1 MTINYKL
8 DEIKKISSFIVK
20 NSNTNGYFFKGKVG
34 VGKTTLIKQI
44 CYDLGCN
51 ENVNSPTFS
60 LINEYVGKS
69 RLIIHMD
76 LFRLKNKEELVD
88 LGILEY
94 LDKINNLLIIEWPE
108 ILLENVL
115 ISHTLIELKHINKSK
130 RKISLKNIQI

>member
-8 DEIKKISSFIVK
+8 DEIKKISFFIVK
-20 NSNTNGYFFKGKVG
+20 NSNTNCYFFKGKVG

-44 CYDLGCN
+44 CNDLGCN

-115 ISHTLIELKHINKSK
+115 ISHTLIELKHVNKSE
-130 RKISLKNIQI
+130 RKINLKNIQI

>member
-8 DEIKKISSFIVK
+8 EEIKKISSFIIK
-20 NSNTNGYFFKGKVG
+20 NSITNCYFFKGKVG
-34 VGKTTLIKQI
+34 AGKTTLIKQI
-44 CYDLGCN
+44 CHELGCN

-76 LFRLKNKEELVD
+76 LFRLKNKEEVVD

-115 ISHTLIELKHINKSK
+115 ISHTLIELKHVNNIE
-130 RKISLKNIQI
+130 RKISLKNIEI

>member
-8 DEIKKISSFIVK
+8 DEIKKISSFIIK
-20 NSNTNGYFFKGKVG
+20 NSITNYYFFKGKVG

-44 CYDLGCN
+44 CNDLGCN

-60 LINEYVGKS
+60 LVNEYIGNS

-94 LDKINNLLIIEWPE
+94 LDKINSLLIIEWPE
-108 ILLENVL
+108 ILLENIL
-115 ISHTLIELKHINKSK
+115 ISHTLIELRHVNKSE